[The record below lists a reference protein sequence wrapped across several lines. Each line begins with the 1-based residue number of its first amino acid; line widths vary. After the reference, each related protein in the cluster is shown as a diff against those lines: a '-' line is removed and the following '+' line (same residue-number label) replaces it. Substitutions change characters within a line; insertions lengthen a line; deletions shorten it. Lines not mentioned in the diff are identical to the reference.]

1 MNKSNNWSVEP
12 HFDASENA
20 KSPKAVEITFNNKNS
35 SYSRRNKDF
44 SIDGIVLNHS
54 TNGKTWE
61 WKIATISNWP
71 EFKTKTCHKEI
82 HLPWC
87 DRERIPYPCAWR
99 RTCKKVA
106 YVRVKYSGSDL
117 DKALEKAIKECSKF
131 GLAAA
136 LPLVL
141 IGQFGAAGVAF
152 LEALKTCL
160 IKKGIKYV
168 GRFSIGVYT
177 TKTCGE
183 WKRI

>member
-1 MNKSNNWSVEP
+1 MSKISNWSVDP
-12 HFDASENA
+12 HFDASEN
-20 KSPKAVEITFNNKNS
+20 SPVPEPTEITVDNQNTTYTDNNI
-35 SYSRRNKDF
+35 DIV
-44 SIDGIVLNHS
+44 IDGIVLNHS

-117 DKALEKAIKECSKF
+117 NADLEKAIKDCSKL

-141 IGQFGAAGVAF
+141 IGQFAAAGVAF
-152 LEALKTCL
+152 LEAMKTCL
-160 IKKGIKYV
+160 IQKGIKYA
-168 GRFSIGVYT
+168 GRFSVGVFT